1 MKVEGQACCSE
12 STDGQSP
19 GEVKN
24 RVARMV
30 MGLEQRVQAGDQ
42 RLEGLAILVSKH
54 QGGR

>member
-1 MKVEGQACCSE
+1 MKVEGQAYYSE

-30 MGLEQRVQAGDQ
+30 KGLEQRVQAGEQ
-42 RLEGLAILVSKH
+42 RLEGLPILVSKH
-54 QGGR
+54 QEGR